1 MKQSRT
7 KLAKAVADRSLK
19 NGSSPKLSQE
29 VAAYLLDEGRVD
41 ELDSLLRDVEAEW
54 AAAGYV
60 EVLAYSAHELDTQ
73 VRSEI
78 EREAKK
84 LYPAAKKVIITSIH
98 DPEVIGGVRLTI
110 ADNQLDLSIEA
121 KLNKFK
127 QLTAGKD

>member
-84 LYPAAKKVIITSIH
+84 FYPAAKKVIITSIH

>member
-7 KLAKAVADRSLK
+7 KLAKAIADRSLK

-60 EVLAYSAHELDTQ
+60 EVLAYSAHELDTR
-73 VRSEI
+73 VKSEI

-98 DPEVIGGVRLTI
+98 DPEVIGGVRLMI
-110 ADNQLDLSIEA
+110 ANNQLDLSIEA

-127 QLTAGKD
+127 QLTAGND